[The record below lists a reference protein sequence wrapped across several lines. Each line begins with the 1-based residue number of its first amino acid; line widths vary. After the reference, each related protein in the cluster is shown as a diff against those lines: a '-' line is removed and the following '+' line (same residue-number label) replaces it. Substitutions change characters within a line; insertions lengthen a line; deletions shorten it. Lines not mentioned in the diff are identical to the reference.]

1 MHVAIVG
8 YGKMGREIAEVCRT
22 RGHSFVTVDPRTP
35 GADYAHIDA
44 ESVGGADV
52 CIDFTHP
59 SCAVD
64 NIRAMADLGKQMVVG
79 TTGWYDEL
87 PAVKGMI
94 KASGVG
100 FIWSP
105 NFSIGV
111 NLYFRLISAAAAIF
125 NKVEDYDVMG
135 YEIHHGAKA
144 DSPSGTAIKIA
155 SLLTS
160 GIERK
165 TTPVYEMLNRAPR
178 PEELHYASVRGGSNP
193 GLHTVLFD
201 SGFDTIEVS
210 HQNRNRSGLALG
222 AVMAAEFIVNRHGYY
237 EIEDLIDS
245 IIGG

>member
-8 YGKMGREIAEVCRT
+8 YGKMGREIAAVCES
-22 RGHSFVTVDPRTP
+22 RGHSYVTVDPQ
-35 GADYAHIDA
+35 ADDA
-44 ESVGGADV
+44 DFSSITQESVGAADV

-59 SCAVD
+59 SCAME
-64 NIRAMADLGKQMVVG
+64 NMAAMADLGKRMVIG

-87 PAVKGMI
+87 PTVKSMVQS
-94 KASGVG
+94 SGVG
-100 FIWSP
+100 LIWSP

-111 NLYFRLISAAAAIF
+111 NLYFRLVSAAAAIF
-125 NKVEDYDVMG
+125 NKVDDYDIMG

-155 SLLTS
+155 GILTD
-160 GIERK
+160 GIDRK
-165 TTPVYEMLNRAPR
+165 TKPVYEMLNRAPS

-193 GLHTVLFD
+193 GLHTVIFD
-201 SGFDTIEVS
+201 SGFDTVEVS
-210 HQNRNRSGLALG
+210 HQNRNRAGLALG
-222 AVMAAEFIVNRHGYY
+222 AVMAAEFIRDKHGYY